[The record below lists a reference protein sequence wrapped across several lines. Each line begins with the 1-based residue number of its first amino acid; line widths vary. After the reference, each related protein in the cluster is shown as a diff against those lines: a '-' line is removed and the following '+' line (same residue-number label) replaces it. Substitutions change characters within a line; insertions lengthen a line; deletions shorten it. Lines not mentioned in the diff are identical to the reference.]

1 MVQLS
6 GQVAQLLPSQVSC
19 GKVRAA
25 QATPERNNNAT
36 HRNTTASLIDRRNDR
51 PPPYG
56 RGADTSDIFNS
67 HGYFFFFFCFAWF
80 RLSSGSFTTT
90 LNETQQQQ
98 QHSATPLWHMMIG
111 VSLIMYS
118 TSYYARDCK

>member
-67 HGYFFFFFCFAWF
+67 HEFFSIFSA
-80 RLSSGSFTTT
+80 LLGSVSPP
-90 LNETQQQQ
+90 LDHSQ
-98 QHSATPLWHMMIG
+98 QHSMKHNNNNNTAPLLSG
-111 VSLIMYS
+111 
-118 TSYYARDCK
+118 T